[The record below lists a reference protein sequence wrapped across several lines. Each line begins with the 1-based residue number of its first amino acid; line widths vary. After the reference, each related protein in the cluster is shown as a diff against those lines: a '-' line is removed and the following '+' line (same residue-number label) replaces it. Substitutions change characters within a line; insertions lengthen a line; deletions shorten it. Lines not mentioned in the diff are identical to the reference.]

1 MAEEEYTMEGP
12 SGHGCKPATDSSESI
27 PCPTMPIPLHMYSA
41 NGTIMMTAVDLLASC
56 QQMLMATHQD
66 SPINNS
72 GAPVNDS
79 KQEHTAPSDVTA
91 LEKEKW
97 IVCMKAFYH
106 SMLQSLLEPVQTTVE
121 ILEPNNSTAL

>member
-12 SGHGCKPATDSSESI
+12 SCHGCKPATDSSESI

-79 KQEHTAPSDVTA
+79 KQE
-91 LEKEKW
+91 
-97 IVCMKAFYH
+97 
-106 SMLQSLLEPVQTTVE
+106 VE
-121 ILEPNNSTAL
+121 ILADVKVIDETDIR